1 MELVIE
7 ADLSVLH
14 GHEHLQLLFKL
25 QKSLVS
31 SALLSYEVVDVGDEH
46 FHIAVS
52 PLLTETTI
60 DMINIT
66 YLVDRDGDAVN
77 S

>member
-31 SALLSYEVVDVGDEH
+31 SALLSYEVVDVGGEH

-52 PLLTETTI
+52 PLL
-60 DMINIT
+60 
-66 YLVDRDGDAVN
+66 VDRDSDAVN

>member
-14 GHEHLQLLFKL
+14 GHENLQLLFKL

-31 SALLSYEVVDVGDEH
+31 SALLSYEVVDVGNEY
-46 FHIAVS
+46 FHVEVS
-52 PLLTETTI
+52 PL
-60 DMINIT
+60 
-66 YLVDRDGDAVN
+66 LVDRDGDAVN